1 VLIFVTCISLVIY
14 ASSSS
19 VLGKNDFFFICEEY
33 NETRLTCYPSEIH
46 VDGQSTTG
54 TSTKIY
60 TITSEEADYSTGH
73 QGKALILNAYLGE
86 YLDINQ
92 SELWS
97 FQNFSVSFWIKKVAW
112 FNSNAPIL
120 SFTDSE
126 GTAGWSINMVDDGSA
141 VQFGITSEQGKITAP
156 ENIPIEQ
163 DVYVNVIGIFDGS
176 SVKLYRNG
184 KLYDQLA
191 YNGIYNPDPKV
202 RLRIGLESF
211 SFENSWAGEIDDLQV
226 YNRTLNDQEVYSI
239 QHNGKA
245 ANRPVG
251 HWPFEGNLKDISGNN
266 NHGFS
271 HSQAASMSFAPD
283 GRMFFTEKRT
293 GEVKIMKDDQVFQ
306 EPFTK
311 ISGLYFGDHEGLLG
325 LTLDP
330 EFTINHFVYL
340 YVTYEDEV
348 TGEPFNGVLR
358 LTDRN
363 NIGTNLTWLIDKIP
377 ADPDGNYAGGA
388 LAFGPDEKLYVS
400 VGMGPRPRDT
410 QNTSSLL
417 GKLLRMNKDGTVPE
431 DNPFGNSSLVYTLG
445 HRSIFGIAFDKSGRG
460 IITENGDSHFDELNM
475 VKKGGNYGFPNS
487 QYPSLSSI
495 MSKPKFIE
503 PLRAYDRVI
512 APAQAIFYSG
522 SRYPQLN
529 DRLVVASYND
539 GNLHA
544 VQIREINSTTFVD
557 DLAIEIEHEMPDHI
571 ISVAES
577 PNGDIYYGGYNIY
590 KLKSLSSASSRTV
603 FPVIIKLRPGVDIKE
618 MYVPIGS
625 HNILA
630 HISSNVSSS
639 HPGNGTVQMEIP
651 TELVGR
657 LHSVSASPWKETDA
671 VNNKTMPLITYKI
684 YNDEKNDTNSIF
696 INLGKAADL
705 DLSVNG
711 GVYQKHD

>member
-1 VLIFVTCISLVIY
+1 
-14 ASSSS
+14 
-19 VLGKNDFFFICEEY
+19 
-33 NETRLTCYPSEIH
+33 
-46 VDGQSTTG
+46 
-54 TSTKIY
+54 
-60 TITSEEADYSTGH
+60 
-73 QGKALILNAYLGE
+73 
-86 YLDINQ
+86 
-92 SELWS
+92 
-97 FQNFSVSFWIKKVAW
+97 
-112 FNSNAPIL
+112 
-120 SFTDSE
+120 
-126 GTAGWSINMVDDGSA
+126 
-141 VQFGITSEQGKITAP
+141 
-156 ENIPIEQ
+156 
-163 DVYVNVIGIFDGS
+163 
-176 SVKLYRNG
+176 
-184 KLYDQLA
+184 
-191 YNGIYNPDPKV
+191 
-202 RLRIGLESF
+202 
-211 SFENSWAGEIDDLQV
+211 
-226 YNRTLNDQEVYSI
+226 
-239 QHNGKA
+239 
-245 ANRPVG
+245 
-251 HWPFEGNLKDISGNN
+251 
-266 NHGFS
+266 
-271 HSQAASMSFAPD
+271 
-283 GRMFFTEKRT
+283 
-293 GEVKIMKDDQVFQ
+293 
-306 EPFTK
+306 
-311 ISGLYFGDHEGLLG
+311 
-325 LTLDP
+325 
-330 EFTINHFVYL
+330 
-340 YVTYEDEV
+340 
-348 TGEPFNGVLR
+348 
-358 LTDRN
+358 
-363 NIGTNLTWLIDKIP
+363 
-377 ADPDGNYAGGA
+377 
-388 LAFGPDEKLYVS
+388 
-400 VGMGPRPRDT
+400 
-410 QNTSSLL
+410 
-417 GKLLRMNKDGTVPE
+417 MNKDGTVPE

-529 DRLVVASYND
+529 DRFVVASYND

-603 FPVIIKLRPGVDIKE
+603 FPVIIKLRPGVNIKE

-657 LHSVSASPWKETDA
+657 LHSVSASPWKETGA
-671 VNNKTMPLITYKI
+671 VNNQTMPLITYKI

-711 GVYQKHD
+711 GVYQTHD